1 MIYLTATRFSLSCC
15 ARVFCLSVFF
25 FLKIGGEKKVKKV
38 DDDLALGKKEQ
49 ICVGFHLNIDQ
60 LINTEEEEKAGKAAF
75 SLPRACVCQCARIS
89 RDKKAKKTRFV
100 FTTRPS
106 DTVVI

>member
-49 ICVGFHLNIDQ
+49 ICVGFQ
-60 LINTEEEEKAGKAAF
+60 
-75 SLPRACVCQCARIS
+75 
-89 RDKKAKKTRFV
+89 
-100 FTTRPS
+100 
-106 DTVVI
+106 